1 MATKLEQAT
10 ARAAK
15 LEEKLAGVQ
24 AEWGAKA
31 SAWDTE
37 RTLMGHGLTDPEAQD
52 FARFAYGRIPEAD
65 RPTLG
70 DWLTGVKADPTT
82 APAALAPYLAGTAEA
97 PAPRARSTP
106 PGITPPDAPGS
117 NATAEAVA
125 ARLLAS
131 PGSADARK
139 AAEDRI
145 AQLRAKRG

>member
-1 MATKLEQAT
+1 MSSVHGLKRRRRRGAAQA
-10 ARAAK
+10 
-15 LEEKLAGVQ
+15 
-24 AEWGAKA
+24 
-31 SAWDTE
+31 D
-37 RTLMGHGLTDPEAQD
+37 RTLPILVLSVILGVGTMQVLKSIFGDDGPSKPAPA
-52 FARFAYGRIPEAD
+52 AR
-65 RPTLG
+65 
-70 DWLTGVKADPTT
+70 ADPTT

-131 PGSADARK
+131 PGDADARK